1 MRCGRPATDPA
12 RRDLNRMVSAPTEG
26 LSLRK
31 NVAWISLGE
40 GVDLI
45 SQWGLLAVLSKLM
58 DVGAVGLFGLAMA
71 VIVPVTQ
78 LFDLGLRKAQA
89 TDVAREY
96 HFNHYFSLRVVTS
109 SVALLLIILVGSA
122 LGVSAYGWTVVFLMA
137 LAKVI
142 EGQSD
147 VFHGLFQH
155 HSRMDYIA
163 RARMLRGPLGLTL
176 FTLGILV
183 TGDQR
188 VASLGLIVAAFTVL
202 LLNDVRLARRF
213 LTVDGAEGSQGNLSD
228 TGPHKAIAFVWDTKR
243 MSALVR
249 QVLPLGI
256 VALLAS
262 LQMNIPRYSLEHQLG
277 LEALG
282 YFTAVSVL
290 YSATARMANAIAHS
304 ASASMARGFAAGDR
318 RSVVLLYA
326 KLGIMGFLLG
336 VGGVLAVMVMGR
348 EILTI
353 LYTEAYAD
361 YTDIL
366 VLVMVA
372 AAIRHLGS
380 VWQLAIVA
388 ARRFRLHLI
397 QHVGNIAVTAVASLL
412 LIGPYGV
419 AGAAYVLI
427 VVALINLTIVTTI
440 NAFLLRNISQGN

>member
-1 MRCGRPATDPA
+1 
-12 RRDLNRMVSAPTEG
+12 MVSAPTEG

-176 FTLGILV
+176 FTL
-183 TGDQR
+183 
-188 VASLGLIVAAFTVL
+188 
-202 LLNDVRLARRF
+202 
-213 LTVDGAEGSQGNLSD
+213 
-228 TGPHKAIAFVWDTKR
+228 
-243 MSALVR
+243 
-249 QVLPLGI
+249 
-256 VALLAS
+256 
-262 LQMNIPRYSLEHQLG
+262 
-277 LEALG
+277 
-282 YFTAVSVL
+282 
-290 YSATARMANAIAHS
+290 
-304 ASASMARGFAAGDR
+304 R
-318 RSVVLLYA
+318 RSPA
-326 KLGIMGFLLG
+326 ANPRAM
-336 VGGVLAVMVMGR
+336 LALAEWAMA
-348 EILTI
+348 L
-353 LYTEAYAD
+353 
-361 YTDIL
+361 
-366 VLVMVA
+366 
-372 AAIRHLGS
+372 AIR
-380 VWQLAIVA
+380 
-388 ARRFRLHLI
+388 
-397 QHVGNIAVTAVASLL
+397 AVAE
-412 LIGPYGV
+412 
-419 AGAAYVLI
+419 
-427 VVALINLTIVTTI
+427 
-440 NAFLLRNISQGN
+440 